1 MEKGTMVY
9 HYRIEGQAPYGKG
22 ALLMAEHALLGKRFL
37 LKSLTSNLSV
47 DSSSYRERFYNEAK
61 LLAGMVHP
69 NIVQA
74 TDFFEHNGG
83 FWLVMEYYD
92 GAALDRMIERNG
104 AFPQH
109 IAMHYG
115 VRLLQGL
122 QFAHEKG
129 IVHRGL
135 NTSIILVDRSGGLK
149 ISDFGVALLKYG
161 EDLQEVGQGGDAAFM
176 SPEQILNPF
185 TVTPQTDIYAVG
197 LIMYNML
204 AGKLPFDEES
214 TLETLL
220 NQFDSTI
227 PDIRTFAP
235 DTHPELAAIVHK
247 ALEKDPAQ
255 RYQNCAEMLAV
266 LEAHRISLLPKAPA
280 EGVADSWL
288 KRRRGLVM
296 SSLIGAMLLA
306 SGGGYYYT
314 WINSYDVVLKLQ
326 GSNTI
331 GAELAPS
338 LAEEFLKKNGAVR
351 TRRVPGKDH
360 EEMLVEGI
368 MEGRRNRAVEIKAH
382 GSTTAFEGLETNACD
397 IGMSS
402 RRIKDD
408 EVKKLA
414 PLGSLTSR
422 ASEHVLALDGV
433 AVIVNS
439 ANPVST
445 LTMTD
450 TQGLFTGKIPE
461 WSALGSSVPKA
472 AKAMPVHV
480 YARDDKSGT
489 FDTFKSLV
497 LHKEKLMKE
506 AKRFEDSVQLSR
518 DVSNDPNGIGFIGL
532 PYVKSSKAVAISGG
546 AQPVL
551 PTPFTVATEDYS
563 LARRLYLY
571 TPGQPTNPKIRDFV
585 EFSLSPEGQA
595 IVEKTGFVPLSV
607 RRGNSMV
614 ASNAPE
620 RYRQLASGAERLSL
634 NFKFSSDG
642 QLDNKG
648 YRDLDRVVRSL
659 SSKDMQGRQ
668 LLLFGFTD
676 ASTDAATSLALSNQ
690 RVGQV
695 AQELRSRGVMVA
707 AAEGF
712 GSAMPVSDNSTKEG
726 KQRNNRVEIWLAR
739 NN

>member
-9 HYRIEGQAPYGKG
+9 HYRIEGPAPYGKG

-37 LKSLTSNLSV
+37 LKSLTSNQSV
-47 DSSSYRERFYNEAK
+47 DSASYRERFYNEAK

-83 FWLVMEYYD
+83 FWLVMEYYN
-92 GAALDRMIERNG
+92 GAALDRMIEHNG

-109 IAMHYG
+109 IALHYG

-122 QFAHEKG
+122 HFAHEKG
-129 IVHRGL
+129 IIHRGL
-135 NTSIILVDRSGGLK
+135 NTSIILVDRNGGLK

-214 TLETLL
+214 AIDTLM
-220 NQFDSTI
+220 NQFDLTI
-227 PDIRTFAP
+227 PDIRTLMP
-235 DTHPELAAIVHK
+235 DTHEELARIVHK
-247 ALEKDPAQ
+247 ALEKDPSQ
-255 RYQNCAEMLAV
+255 RYQSCAEMMAD
-266 LEAHRISLLPKAPA
+266 LEAHRIALLPKAPA
-280 EGVADSWL
+280 EGVADSWM

-296 SSLIGAMLLA
+296 SSLVGAMLLA
-306 SGGGYYYT
+306 SGGGYYYN

-351 TRRVPGKDH
+351 TRRIPGKDH
-360 EEMLVEGI
+360 EEMMVEGI

-382 GSTTAFEGLETNACD
+382 GSTTAFEGFEAKACD

-402 RRIKDD
+402 RRVKDD
-408 EVKKLA
+408 EVKKLT
-414 PLGSLTSR
+414 PLGKLTSR

-445 LTMTD
+445 LTMAD

-461 WSALGSSVPKA
+461 WTALNSSVKA
-472 AKAMPVHV
+472 VPVNV

-497 LHKEKLMKE
+497 LHKEKLAKG

-518 DVSNDPNGIGFIGL
+518 DVSGDPNGIGFIGL

-546 AQPVL
+546 SQPIL

-571 TPGQPTNPKIRDFV
+571 TPGTPTNPKIRDFV
-585 EFSLSPEGQA
+585 EFALSPEGQA

-607 RRGNSMV
+607 RMGNSYIP
-614 ASNAPE
+614 ANAPE

-648 YRDLDRVVRSL
+648 YRDLDRVVRAL
-659 SSKDMQGRQ
+659 SSKEMQGRQ

-676 ASTDAATSLALSNQ
+676 ASTDAATSLALSHQ

-695 AQELRSRGVMVA
+695 AQELRSRGVMIA

-712 GSAMPVSDNSTKEG
+712 GSSLPVADNSSKEG

-739 NN
+739 R

>member
-9 HYRIEGQAPYGKG
+9 NYRIEGPAPYGKG

-83 FWLVMEYYD
+83 FWLVMEYYN
-92 GAALDRMIERNG
+92 GAALDRMIEHNG

-109 IAMHYG
+109 IALHYG

-122 QFAHEKG
+122 HFAHEKG

-227 PDIRTFAP
+227 PNISSFAP
-235 DTHPELAAIVHK
+235 DTHPDLAAIVHK
-247 ALEKDPAQ
+247 ALEKDPAK
-255 RYQNCAEMLAV
+255 RYQSCAEMMAD

-280 EGVADSWL
+280 EGIADSWL

-306 SGGGYYYT
+306 SGGGYYYS

-338 LAEEFLKKNGAVR
+338 LAEEFLKKNGAIR

-368 MEGRRNRAVEIKAH
+368 VEGRRNRAVEIKAH
-382 GSTTAFEGLETNACD
+382 GSTTAFEGLESNICD

-402 RRIKDD
+402 RRVKDD

-414 PLGSLTSR
+414 SLGKLTAR
-422 ASEHVLALDGV
+422 ANEHVLALDGV

-445 LTMTD
+445 LTMED

-461 WSALGSSVPKA
+461 WSALSTAPKA

-480 YARDDKSGT
+480 FARDDKSGT
-489 FDTFKSLV
+489 YDTFKSLV
-497 LHKEKLMKE
+497 LHKEKLKKE

-546 AQPVL
+546 AQPIL

-571 TPGQPTNPKIRDFV
+571 TPGQPTNPKVRDFV
-585 EFSLSPEGQA
+585 EFALSPEGQA
-595 IVEKTGFVPLSV
+595 IVEKTGFVPLFV
-607 RRGNSMV
+607 RRGNSSI
-614 ASNAPE
+614 AGNAPD

-634 NFKFSSDG
+634 NFKFASDG